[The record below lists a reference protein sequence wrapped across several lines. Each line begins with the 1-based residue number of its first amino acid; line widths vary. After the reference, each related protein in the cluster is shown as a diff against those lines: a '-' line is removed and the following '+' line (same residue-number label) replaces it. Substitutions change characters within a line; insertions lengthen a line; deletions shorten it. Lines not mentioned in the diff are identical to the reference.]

1 MNSMELQS
9 MTKTVF
15 YTKISKMGRNKMI
28 IIPKVFWDTIKD
40 LEGEKQIKVTLED
53 IGGGESPFGQST
65 SNTKRTNE

>member
-1 MNSMELQS
+1 MKLQA

-28 IIPKVFWDTIKD
+28 IIPKVFWENIKD

-53 IGGGESPFGQST
+53 LGGEESPFGAS
-65 SNTKRTNE
+65 SANTRRIRNE